1 MVIAFNSIEK
11 LAEGLGVS
19 PRSVATLLKRKGCP
33 GKGPNGYDLEAWKVW
48 HDRERAK
55 SNRLPLHGTTTGGTG
70 GVSPHVEA
78 KLSMIEEKA
87 REVRL
92 KNEERQLKIGRL
104 NGELIPRETVEM
116 VLGKFVAELRSKH
129 LAVKAQAPRLAM
141 MTDAVEIERLLGDAL
156 ISAMEGVSR
165 LPWKPSA

>member
-1 MVIAFNSIEK
+1 
-11 LAEGLGVS
+11 
-19 PRSVATLLKRKGCP
+19 LKRKGCP

-55 SNRLPLHGTTTGGTG
+55 SNRLPLHGTTTGGSG

-78 KLSMIEEKA
+78 KLTMMEEKA

-116 VLGKFVAELRSKH
+116 VLGKFAAELKTRIV
-129 LAVKAQAPRLAM
+129 AIKAQAPRLAM
-141 MTDAVEIERLLGDAL
+141 MTDVVEVEALLERELYAAL
-156 ISAMEGVSR
+156 DGLSR
-165 LPWKPSA
+165 LPYSPK